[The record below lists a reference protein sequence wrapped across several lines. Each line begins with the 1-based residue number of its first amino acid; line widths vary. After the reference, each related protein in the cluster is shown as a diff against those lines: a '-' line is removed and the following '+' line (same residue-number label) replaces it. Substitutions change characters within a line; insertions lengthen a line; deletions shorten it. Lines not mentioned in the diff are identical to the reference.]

1 MSIPTDLK
9 YTKSHEWAKI
19 EGDVATIGI
28 TDHAQSELGD
38 IVFIQAPQVGQALES
53 GTTFGSVE
61 SVKTVSDIYSPISG
75 EVIEVNESLTT
86 APETVNSDPYGD
98 GWLIKVKLSDP
109 ADQGALIS
117 SDEYQ
122 EVLDNA

>member
-9 YTKSHEWAKI
+9 YTKSHEWARI
-19 EGDVATIGI
+19 EGDIATIGI

-38 IVFIQAPQVGQALES
+38 IVYIQAPEVGQALEA
-53 GTTFGSVE
+53 GATFGSVE
-61 SVKTVSDIYSPISG
+61 SVKTVSDIYSPLSG
-75 EVIEVNESLTT
+75 EVVEVNETLTS

-98 GWLIKVKLSDP
+98 GWLVKVKLSDT
-109 ADQGALIS
+109 ANQGSLIS